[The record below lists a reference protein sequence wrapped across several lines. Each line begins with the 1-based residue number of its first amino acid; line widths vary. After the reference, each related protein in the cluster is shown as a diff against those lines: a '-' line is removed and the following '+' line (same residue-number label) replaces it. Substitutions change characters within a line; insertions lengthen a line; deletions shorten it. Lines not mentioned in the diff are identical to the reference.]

1 MKTALKDVMI
11 PVGSGT
17 TQVGIPFGRSWHLPT
32 AQNFKSAGDIML
44 AAALAIPMLGE
55 VIAIPAVVIKSGTI
69 LLILGKFLTK
79 CFSNIPET
87 EKKIESAKISEVKV
101 QEVKKQAATEKI
113 KELKK

>member
-1 MKTALKDVMI
+1 MKTPIKDIMI

-32 AQNFKSAGDIML
+32 AQNFKNAGDIML

-55 VIAIPAVVIKSGTI
+55 VITIPAVVIKAGTI

-79 CFSNIPET
+79 CFSNIPES
-87 EKKIESAKISEVKV
+87 EKTIQKAKIEEVKT
-101 QEVKKQAATEKI
+101 QEVNKEVATEKI